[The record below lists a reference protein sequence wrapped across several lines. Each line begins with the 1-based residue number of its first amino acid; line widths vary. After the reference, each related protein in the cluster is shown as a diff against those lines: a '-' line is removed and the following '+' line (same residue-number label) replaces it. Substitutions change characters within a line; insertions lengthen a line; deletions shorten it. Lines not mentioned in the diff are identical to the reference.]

1 MKANQFDIIGDSGFH
16 IRHGTQIQIKVCSGL
31 MKHATLFIALS
42 LFIPSGWLHAQQDE
56 LEFSTA
62 QLEYFEAEIRPLLVK
77 HCYECHSS
85 KSKEIKGG
93 LRVDARSLL
102 LKGGDTGPAVEPG
115 NAKSLF
121 LDAVNYGDI
130 YQMPPKYRLAK
141 EDVSKFTKWISDGA
155 AWPEEAI
162 ANVNTGEKFD
172 LVQRMRDHWVWE
184 KPVDHRTPKVK
195 DQDWTRRSL
204 DNFILQKIEK
214 ANLSPNPSAARS
226 ALIRRAYFDL
236 VGLPPSPAQVN
247 AFIDN
252 PAATQT
258 AFEKVIDELLESP
271 HFGERWA
278 RHWMDVVRY
287 GESYGHEFDYGV
299 PHAHQYRDYLIRAYN
314 ADVPYDQFIRE
325 HIAGDLLTEPRLN
338 EKGFN
343 DSVRGTGFWWLGE
356 AVHAPVDVRQD
367 EADRIDNQIDVMGK
381 AFLGMTIG
389 CARCHDHKFDAI
401 STKDY
406 YALTGFMQSSRRDIR
421 TVYPET
427 VMKPLIKKMADAQA
441 KLSSDV
447 ATGISPQSLLSGQ
460 DFAKY
465 LMAAREVIYG
475 QPKEGE
481 NRDKAVLFEDFE
493 DGNFEGWTTE
503 GTAFGNKPITK
514 ETQADYQGDQKA
526 IGKGWANSHNIREG
540 GDTGKGDS
548 HQGKLISHPFKVD
561 HRFIHFMICGGNHAG
576 KTCINL
582 VIDGKVIF
590 SQTGF
595 ATNVFR
601 PIHWDVTEY
610 QGKMAQIIAIDAQQ
624 GGWGNIGLD
633 HIEFSN
639 YPTAT
644 QQGRSAEKVAK
655 ELKVDS
661 SLLARWVVALTA
673 DETNHV
679 THPLHVWRNLMNLPN
694 EAIKDRVEAE
704 SRRSSD
710 ALTQAAEL
718 LARSPQLDGLTQW
731 TTEWFAE
738 GEAFPIKPT
747 PSGTL
752 DLRGETLQLFKT
764 GTINSGQLSN
774 RLTGSF
780 RSPTFELNHTA
791 LQMKLQGK
799 DVTARMIL
807 DGFFMYRYNGLL
819 FSGFS
824 TSVNSDVSSRWHR
837 LQGDVHRYKGHK
849 AFIEFLDTGN
859 GSVSIEDIRQ
869 TSDGSPR
876 DIPNTLILDIAN
888 DRVADHQT
896 FAVSFGEQWEIALQA
911 WHEAQLS
918 AEQVGLINWA
928 FRHKLV
934 DIPAPLKETVIA
946 QWEQYRELENS
957 IPGAEQILVMADGS
971 GENEN
976 VFIRGN
982 HKALGEEAPRQ
993 LLSAIVG
1000 DSPVEA
1006 HGSGRL
1012 QLAEDLVEP
1021 GNPLT
1026 SRVMVNRMWHHLF
1039 GRGIVASTNN
1049 FGVLGSRPSHPDL
1062 LDHLALRFVNQH
1074 NWSVKSMLKEIMLS
1088 STYQMDSTP
1097 NPDYNDIDPNNNL
1110 FYRQNIRRLEG
1121 EAIRDSILAISG
1133 RLDRQ
1138 QFGPSVPVF
1147 VTPFMTGRGRP
1158 GSGPLDG
1165 AGRRSIYIGIRRNFL
1180 SPMMLAFDMP
1190 IPFNSVG
1197 RRNVSNVPS
1206 QALILMNDPFVVE
1219 QSKLWGKRMA
1229 GLADKSIEDKIL
1241 QMYIEAFARVPTRE
1255 EITDA
1260 VEFMQIQGQ
1269 AYNIP
1274 EENLGTDERL
1284 WADLAHVL
1292 INTKPF
1298 IYLN

>member
-1 MKANQFDIIGDSGFH
+1 MKNTPLVVAI
-16 IRHGTQIQIKVCSGL
+16 
-31 MKHATLFIALS
+31 S
-42 LFIPSGWLHAQQDE
+42 LFLLSSEIYAQEQE
-56 LEFSTA
+56 NNFSSE
-62 QLEYFEAEIRPLLVK
+62 QLEYFETQVRPLLVK

-102 LKGGDTGPAVEPG
+102 LKGGDTGPAIEPG
-115 NAKSLF
+115 NPESLF

-130 YQMPPKYRLAK
+130 YQMPPKYRLSK
-141 EDVSKFTKWISDGA
+141 EDVAKFSKWISDGA
-155 AWPEEAI
+155 AWPDEE
-162 ANVNTGEKFD
+162 VVQVHEEEFSLT
-172 LVQRMRDHWVWE
+172 QRMKNHWVWE
-184 KPVDHRTPKVK
+184 GPVKHRIPKVNN
-195 DQDWTRRSL
+195 QDWTHRNL
-204 DNFILQKIEK
+204 DNFVLQKLEQ
-214 ANLSPNPSAARS
+214 ANLTPNPTANRAT
-226 ALIRRAYFDL
+226 LIRRAYFDL
-236 VGLPPSPAQVN
+236 VGLPPTSDQVV
-247 AFIDN
+247 AFIDD
-252 PAATQT
+252 PAETQT
-258 AFEKVIDELLESP
+258 AFEKVIDELLDSP
-271 HFGERWA
+271 HFGERWG

-287 GESYGHEFDYGV
+287 GESYGHEFDYSV
-299 PHAHQYRDYLIRAYN
+299 PHAYQYRDYLIRAFN
-314 ADVPYDQFIRE
+314 SDVPYDQFIRE
-325 HIAGDLLTEPRLN
+325 HIAGDLMTNPRLN
-338 EKGFN
+338 EQGYN

-406 YALTGFMQSSRRDIR
+406 YALSGFMQSSRRDIR
-421 TVYPET
+421 AVYPE
-427 VMKPLIKKMADAQA
+427 KKIQSLIQQMAEAQSA
-441 KLSSDV
+441 LSSEV
-447 ATGISPQSLLSGQ
+447 ATGISPQSVLLG
-460 DFAKY
+460 DEFAGY

-481 NRDKAVLFEDFE
+481 KQDEAVLFEDFE
-493 DGNFEGWTTE
+493 KGSFDGWTTE
-503 GTAFGNKPITK
+503 GTAFGKQPVTK
-514 ETQADYQGDQKA
+514 QTQAKYQGDQKA
-526 IGKGWANSHNIREG
+526 IGTGWANSHNVREE
-540 GDTGKGDS
+540 GDSPKGDA
-548 HQGKLISHPFKVD
+548 HTGKLISKPFKID

-582 VIDGKVIF
+582 VIDGKPVI
-590 SQTGF
+590 SQAGF

-601 PIHWDVTEY
+601 PIHWDVTEH
-610 QGKMAQIIAIDAQQ
+610 QGKTAQIVAVDEYQ

-639 YPTAT
+639 YPTVT
-644 QQGRSAEKVAK
+644 QRGRSAEVVAAER
-655 ELKVDS
+655 ELNADI
-661 SLLARWVVALTA
+661 LARWVVALSA
-673 DETNHV
+673 DETNDV
-679 THPLHVWRNLMNLPN
+679 QHPLHVWRNIMNLPADEVAEQVTAASKQSS
-694 EAIKDRVEAE
+694 EALR
-704 SRRSSD
+704 
-710 ALTQAAEL
+710 QAAEL

-738 GEAFPIKPT
+738 GESFPIKPT

-764 GTINSGQLSN
+764 GSINSGQLSN

-780 RSPTFELNHTA
+780 RSPTFELNHSA
-791 LQMKLQGK
+791 IQMKLQGK
-799 DVTARMIL
+799 DVNARMIL

-819 FSGFS
+819 FNGFA
-824 TSVNSDVSSRWHR
+824 TNVNSELNSRWHR

-876 DIPNTLILDIAN
+876 DIPNTLIIDIVN
-888 DRVADHQT
+888 EQVTNHQT
-896 FAVSFGEQWEIALQA
+896 FASSFGKQWEVALQA
-911 WHEAQLS
+911 WHESQLN
-918 AEQVGLINWA
+918 AEQVSLINWA
-928 FRHKLV
+928 LRHKLV
-934 DIPAPLKETVIA
+934 DIPDGMKESVST
-946 QWEQYRELENS
+946 QWKQYRELENS
-957 IPGAEQILVMADGS
+957 IPGAEHILVMADGS

-982 HKALGEEAPRQ
+982 HKVLGEEAPRQ
-993 LLSAIVG
+993 LLTAIVG
-1000 DSPVEA
+1000 DSPVDT
-1006 HGSGRL
+1006 HGSGRML
-1012 QLAEDLVEP
+1012 LADDLVDP
-1021 GNPLT
+1021 SNPLT

-1049 FGVLGSRPSHPDL
+1049 FGVLGARPSHPEL
-1062 LDHLALRFVNQH
+1062 LDHLALRFVDEHQ
-1074 NWSVKSMLKEIMLS
+1074 WSIKAMLKEIMLS

-1097 NPDYNDIDPNNNL
+1097 NPQYTDIDPNNNL

-1133 RLDRQ
+1133 RLDRK
-1138 QFGPSVPVF
+1138 QFGPSVPVYI
-1147 VTPFMTGRGRP
+1147 TPFMTGRGRP

-1165 AGRRSIYIGIRRNFL
+1165 AGRRSIYIGIKRNFL

-1219 QSKLWGKRMA
+1219 QAKLWGKQIA
-1229 GLADKSIEDKIL
+1229 QQSEKSVEDRIL
-1241 QMYIEAFARVPTRE
+1241 EMYVKAFARVPSEE
-1255 EITDA
+1255 EISDA
-1260 VEFMQIQGQ
+1260 IEFLQIQSQEYRISEDQIGS
-1269 AYNIP
+1269 
-1274 EENLGTDERL
+1274 DERL
-1284 WADLAHVL
+1284 WADLGHVL

-1298 IYLN
+1298 IYIN